1 VAENPAFGGGGPGGV
16 GLTVAD
22 VTALAARI
30 RAYPDMPAEVAGEPA
45 TVRLGGRERAALAL
59 AVDELLD
66 DCFQVVEAGA
76 GWDGREPFPP
86 QLTLLVDYL
95 PPRYRSRYTPGFFRR
110 LCVCL
115 VLVAAKLADPDL
127 EAELPGTLGEE
138 LALHALV
145 GHARLSWAVKASLG
159 LLDAV
164 GERYQGSPD
173 FDDFVEAAYWD
184 LDYLDLFDDSLDGLY
199 ESAVGQSMAY
209 ASQDFDDWFTVPYGH
224 WPPHPYLAP

>member
-1 VAENPAFGGGGPGGV
+1 
-16 GLTVAD
+16 
-22 VTALAARI
+22 
-30 RAYPDMPAEVAGEPA
+30 M
-45 TVRLGGRERAALAL
+45 
-59 AVDELLD
+59 
-66 DCFQVVEAGA
+66 
-76 GWDGREPFPP
+76 
-86 QLTLLVDYL
+86 
-95 PPRYRSRYTPGFFRR
+95 
-110 LCVCL
+110 
-115 VLVAAKLADPDL
+115 
-127 EAELPGTLGEE
+127 
-138 LALHALV
+138 